1 MTDITQ
7 LGFPTGFLGLDEN
20 QSSTNP
26 VGNISIGDYV
36 SAHRKLENTPSGER
50 SKTSSAT
57 GPGGL
62 IDSTQQYL
70 QNKYKLPSGYGTNAD
85 INDQYDNA
93 LITDQQE
100 TLKKSNLEPTAL
112 NHRLTSWFGSAGGPK
127 VIASN
132 DTESI
137 NNILS
142 PDAIK
147 ANGLDPK
154 MTVGALKSKVERN
167 LLDQGVNPKFTV
179 GNTNQTASDSPFSV
193 VQDTNKYTP
202 YQAVPLTKSN
212 IKPVFNPNADI
223 PTDVG
228 TTPAT
233 PTEKT
238 PTQSQ
243 LPAYKMALNNI
254 NVTKRDIAP
263 ASNATTPN
271 YQKEINAVNTTN
283 ASDIEQKYVNPAVE
297 TVASLASMPVAL
309 SRGFINMLVPKDKAT
324 EEAEKKEFKR
334 LNPDLQYI
342 PYEQR
347 FLQGMQKGSFAPKTE
362 GGKKA
367 VSAVSDVLSSLPPTL
382 PGELGA
388 LSAEREA
395 GIIKPGLKAEAP
407 IATEITPSAEKA
419 AQIAST
425 DTPTYLRKKFAEKQ
439 AREQPTT
446 VETAPIEITPQV
458 ATENTVK
465 YNPSVGFTAAEY
477 NAEKPLSEQEQ
488 MNRLEVLNRID
499 PNLTVDNNVVEG
511 RGKDRSTD
519 YDHSQK
525 DTPLGNVLSEQFN
538 KEKTSLNN
546 YGEKL
551 INNLGPA
558 KDSEGLGTGGVGL
571 DEASSYVRGKTALD
585 YYQKLET
592 HFDNA
597 ISKIYTER
605 DSIAK
610 DIPVNGQNIKHELT
624 DPVTL
629 NLGENA
635 QLAKA
640 STAKLQQLG
649 MMDENGNMLPSNG
662 YTAEQ
667 FRKWLN
673 EPDVWDYKNRG
684 LHKKLKDAVDADVI
698 STLDPNTSIYKEARD
713 LWGLKKDTLEN
724 PKGIASILDA
734 SGPNG
739 INRKVDIEKITKS
752 IETMGVDQF
761 SHMID
766 TIDKAPPELQ
776 VQAQKAKAAIKSQF
790 LNKMHEQFQKNAN
803 AGTKFLKENNEVM
816 SRLFDHNEMEKIN
829 DYNAG
834 AHILKTDTGY
844 KGAATSFERANR
856 GLLIGAAQE
865 VIKKGAGLA
874 AEAPFGGA
882 AGGILGMMA
891 HNKVSN
897 YFEKGNLENLAQ
909 QKENLAR
916 QKKEGFTSLSSMNK
930 PKTKTTNKSI
940 NFKANENQ

>member
-212 IKPVFNPNADI
+212 IKPVFNPNSDI

-243 LPAYKMALNNI
+243 LPAYKIALNNI

-263 ASNATTPN
+263 VSNATTPN

-309 SRGFINMLVPKDKAT
+309 GRGFINMLVPKDKAT

-367 VSAVSDVLSSLPPTL
+367 VSAI
-382 PGELGA
+382 G
-388 LSAEREA
+388 
-395 GIIKPGLKAEAP
+395 
-407 IATEITPSAEKA
+407 
-419 AQIAST
+419 
-425 DTPTYLRKKFAEKQ
+425 
-439 AREQPTT
+439 
-446 VETAPIEITPQV
+446 
-458 ATENTVK
+458 
-465 YNPSVGFTAAEY
+465 
-477 NAEKPLSEQEQ
+477 
-488 MNRLEVLNRID
+488 
-499 PNLTVDNNVVEG
+499 
-511 RGKDRSTD
+511 
-519 YDHSQK
+519 
-525 DTPLGNVLSEQFN
+525 
-538 KEKTSLNN
+538 
-546 YGEKL
+546 
-551 INNLGPA
+551 
-558 KDSEGLGTGGVGL
+558 
-571 DEASSYVRGKTALD
+571 
-585 YYQKLET
+585 
-592 HFDNA
+592 
-597 ISKIYTER
+597 
-605 DSIAK
+605 
-610 DIPVNGQNIKHELT
+610 
-624 DPVTL
+624 
-629 NLGENA
+629 
-635 QLAKA
+635 
-640 STAKLQQLG
+640 
-649 MMDENGNMLPSNG
+649 
-662 YTAEQ
+662 
-667 FRKWLN
+667 
-673 EPDVWDYKNRG
+673 
-684 LHKKLKDAVDADVI
+684 DVI
-698 STLDPNTSIYKEARD
+698 STLPPVFPPEFAALQAEREASGFAPKTLQDQFAAKKTPTPTATPTAGGVASAGAAATSHEAAINEALSSASPKVQSDFQNQKPSNINLEALNTHKQFDKFDMQPTEGEALQDTSKMSDEWNDRTIDPALQHRFEERNPKLIEGFNKIKEKVSPD
-713 LWGLKKDTLEN
+713 VFTEN
-724 PKGIASILDA
+724 PVELANAPL
-734 SGPNG
+734 
-739 INRKVDIEKITKS
+739 EKMAK
-752 IETMGVDQF
+752 
-761 SHMID
+761 
-766 TIDKAPPELQ
+766 IDKAKL
-776 VQAQKAKAAIKSQF
+776 ADI
-790 LNKMHEQFQKNAN
+790 
-803 AGTKFLKENNEVM
+803 
-816 SRLFDHNEMEKIN
+816 
-829 DYNAG
+829 
-834 AHILKTDTGY
+834 DTAY
-844 KGAATSFERANR
+844 
-856 GLLIGAAQE
+856 Q
-865 VIKKGAGLA
+865 
-874 AEAPFGGA
+874 
-882 AGGILGMMA
+882 
-891 HNKVSN
+891 
-897 YFEKGNLENLAQ
+897 NLENANGGTLPLDGKSFVETAEKNLHTKLVTDALPANLKSALKQFSEGRQMTFEDFKMLGTITAAEMRKGGSEAIAAGVVKDALENMQLTPEAAPLKPLLDHAKSLVKQRYDLIDPKKSTYNPAYATAANDTRTNAEIERGDFHPAANTFISKHYSANTPQVNIQRMLDVIGKDSPEHQALNAAKIDEFKFGSGVKNNNGTVKQEALNKIIYHQNASNLPIMLGNNAVKDLQDLADVARKSEHVRGGPSFANTSNTESVRKRSALGAAKDFTTAAAAKGLEAYLNMHTMGAGGTLLKSMVQ
-909 QKENLAR
+909 GSKEAKTLAALEAEK
-916 QKKEGFTSLSSMNK
+916 QALSRKRLGPGAGAKISDIGK
-930 PKTKTTNKSI
+930 
-940 NFKANENQ
+940 

>member
-1 MTDITQ
+1 MDDLQNLDADSIDSQVNSALGYSPKKTVQSATPKYSDFDVNKTYGTPARLLDNLNQIESSGNPYVVQKDTKAMGNYQFLPDTASMLNKQGIKFNAFDPKESRAASDYYIQ
-7 LGFPTGFLGLDEN
+7 LLVKQNG
-20 QSSTNP
+20 
-26 VGNISIGDYV
+26 GDYNAAM
-36 SAHRKLENTPSGER
+36 SQYGGIK
-50 SKTSSAT
+50 KTDPT
-57 GPGGL
+57 
-62 IDSTQQYL
+62 QYL
-70 QNKYKLPSGYGTNAD
+70 AKVMNGVDLGK
-85 INDQYDNA
+85 
-93 LITDQQE
+93 QQIQQ
-100 TLKKSNLEPTAL
+100 PQQPQVPQAQ
-112 NHRLTSWFGSAGGPK
+112 
-127 VIASN
+127 SN
-132 DTESI
+132 DPLNNLSGGSI
-137 NNILS
+137 DL
-142 PDAIK
+142 A
-147 ANGLDPK
+147 
-154 MTVGALKSKVERN
+154 VQGAFNEGK
-167 LLDQGVNPKFTV
+167 
-179 GNTNQTASDSPFSV
+179 
-193 VQDTNKYTP
+193 
-202 YQAVPLTKSN
+202 
-212 IKPVFNPNADI
+212 KPPAPVKTFNPDADI

-228 TTPAT
+228 TAPTTAQPAT
-233 PTEKT
+233 N
-238 PTQSQ
+238 
-243 LPAYKMALNNI
+243 LPAYKQAFNKISADNKNNF
-254 NVTKRDIAP
+254 
-263 ASNATTPN
+263 ASNYIKPAINN
-271 YQKEINAVNTTN
+271 YLIPAAEPLITA
-283 ASDIEQKYVNPAVE
+283 ASAIPAVGFGIK
-297 TVASLASMPVAL
+297 SMLTPQSKTQTDAEAAAW
-309 SRGFINMLVPKDKAT
+309 KAQ
-324 EEAEKKEFKR
+324 
-334 LNPDLQYI
+334 NPSESFN
-342 PYEQR
+342 PYEQK
-347 FLQGMQKGSFAPKTE
+347 FIKGINEHIYQPRNLAARE
-362 GGKKA
+362 V
-367 VSAVSDVLSSLPPTL
+367 VSQAGDVLSQLPPIF
-382 PGELGA
+382 PPELNA
-388 LSAEREA
+388 LSSEGQVGKGKVA
-395 GIIKPGLKAEAP
+395 IKAEAP

-425 DTPTYLRKKFAEKQ
+425 DTPTYLRKQFAEKQ

-477 NAEKPLSEQEQ
+477 NAEKPLPKQEQ

-698 STLDPNTSIYKEARD
+698 STLDTNTSIYKEARD

-761 SHMID
+761 SRMID